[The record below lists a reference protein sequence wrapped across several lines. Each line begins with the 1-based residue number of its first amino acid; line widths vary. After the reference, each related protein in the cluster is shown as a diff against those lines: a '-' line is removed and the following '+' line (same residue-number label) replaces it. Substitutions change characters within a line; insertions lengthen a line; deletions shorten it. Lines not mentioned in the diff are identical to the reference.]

1 MADIGDRIKEL
12 RLANHMTQDELAKKL
27 YITRSAVGMY
37 EQGVRRPDF
46 EHMDAMADL
55 FNVSLDYLMGKTD
68 TNIGY
73 PRHFAEA
80 LIDATPKPMLMREAE
95 KRAQAYFKGMTAAE
109 ATKAEKIEK
118 IHQQILEAYDAA
130 LPPVKAAVLRLLD
143 IEG

>member
-55 FNVSLDYLMGKTD
+55 FNVSLDYLMGKTN

-80 LIDATPKPMLMREAE
+80 LIDATPKPVLMREAE
-95 KRAQAYFKGMTAAE
+95 KRAERMRAYGD
-109 ATKAEKIEK
+109 
-118 IHQQILEAYDAA
+118 ILNAYDSADPGIQ
-130 LPPVKAAVLRLLD
+130 LAVRRILG
-143 IEG
+143 IS

>member
-12 RLANHMTQDELAKKL
+12 RLANLMTQDELAKKL
-27 YITRSAVGMY
+27 DVTRSAIGMY

-46 EHMDAMADL
+46 AHMDALADF

-80 LIDATPKPMLMREAE
+80 FNAATPKPALMRMAE
-95 KRAQAYFKGMTAAE
+95 QQAQADQM
-109 ATKAEKIEK
+109 
-118 IHQQILEAYDAA
+118 HQKLVQAYDAA
-130 LPPVKAAVLRLLD
+130 SPEIQQAVRRILLM
-143 IEG
+143 EG

>member
-27 YITRSAVGMY
+27 DVTRSAIGMY

-46 EHMDAMADL
+46 AHMDALADF

-80 LIDATPKPMLMREAE
+80 FNSATPKPALMRMAE
-95 KRAQAYFKGMTAAE
+95 QQAQADQM
-109 ATKAEKIEK
+109 
-118 IHQQILEAYDAA
+118 HQKLVQAYDAA
-130 LPPVKAAVLRLLD
+130 SPEIQQAVRRILQM
-143 IEG
+143 EG

>member
-12 RLANHMTQDELAKKL
+12 RLANHMTQGELADKL
-27 YITRSAVGMY
+27 QVTRSAVGMY

-46 EHMDAMADL
+46 AHMDALADF

-80 LIDATPKPMLMREAE
+80 FRSATPKPALMRMAE
-95 KRAQAYFKGMTAAE
+95 QQAQTDQM
-109 ATKAEKIEK
+109 
-118 IHQQILEAYDAA
+118 HQKLVQAYDAA
-130 LPPVKAAVLRLLD
+130 SPEIQQAVRRILQM
-143 IEG
+143 EG

>member
-46 EHMDAMADL
+46 EHMDAMADF

-80 LIDATPKPMLMREAE
+80 FRSSTPKPMLMREAE
-95 KRAQAYFKGMTAAE
+95 KRADRMRAYGD
-109 ATKAEKIEK
+109 
-118 IHQQILEAYDAA
+118 ILNAYDSADPGIQ
-130 LPPVKAAVLRLLD
+130 LAVRRILG
-143 IEG
+143 IS

>member
-27 YITRSAVGMY
+27 DVTRSAIGMY

-46 EHMDAMADL
+46 AHMDALADF

-73 PRHFAEA
+73 PRHFAETFRSS
-80 LIDATPKPMLMREAE
+80 TPKPALMRMAE
-95 KRAQAYFKGMTAAE
+95 QQAQADQM
-109 ATKAEKIEK
+109 
-118 IHQQILEAYDAA
+118 HQKLVQAYDAA
-130 LPPVKAAVLRLLD
+130 SPEIQQAVRRILQM
-143 IEG
+143 EG

>member
-55 FNVSLDYLMGKTD
+55 FNVSLDYLMGKTN

-80 LIDATPKPMLMREAE
+80 FNATKPKPVLMREAE
-95 KRAQAYFKGMTAAE
+95 KRAERMRAYGD
-109 ATKAEKIEK
+109 
-118 IHQQILEAYDAA
+118 ILNAYDSADPGIQ
-130 LPPVKAAVLRLLD
+130 LAVRRILG
-143 IEG
+143 IS